1 VTEHDKA
8 YPEQKRSVD
17 LDDLDTE
24 IQLRLMSLVVR
35 WLFGPADLHVR
46 DYRDGILPTQD
57 PLRHS
62 A

>member
-1 VTEHDKA
+1 VTEDDKA
-8 YPEQKRSVD
+8 YPQEKRSVD

-35 WLFGPADLHVR
+35 WLFGPADLHIS
-46 DYRDGILPTQD
+46 DYRDGNVPSPD
-57 PLRHS
+57 RLRRS